1 MANLNENMMPLADL
15 MNLQM
20 QHWTGRG
27 GSIPADPFCTA
38 MRKERRNEDHKH
50 TTKAN
55 HIGSLSPAGETLP
68 ACCSH
73 VRRTARRGD
82 VP

>member
-1 MANLNENMMPLADL
+1 
-15 MNLQM
+15 
-20 QHWTGRG
+20 
-27 GSIPADPFCTA
+27 

-68 ACCSH
+68 ACRRH

-82 VP
+82 VLDLAMMFERLAEQFAPAEARLHSLSA